1 MAFTETQETIL
12 EQIIEAYQNGKRL
25 SDLPEVSGKNPYNL
39 YCEVLDEDGES
50 KKAALASLLPYIED
64 DCSYGVEFDITV
76 ASPTCT
82 RIGNTDLHKSLPV
95 QSRMKGCLLDDDGNV
110 VEYLD
115 PTDWTGNVLDG
126 SRGQVMVE
134 IPAHY
139 RKCETE
145 GNKRRVRISELPLA
159 GYHLVPRMYISAYQA
174 TVERSTLKLC
184 SVKNTGVDYRGG
196 NNNAEWDG
204 LVKTL
209 LGRPATSISRSNFR
223 KYARNRN
230 AAATSEWNCMTYDA
244 QKALY
249 WLFVTE
255 YATLNTQAAYHAE
268 KDSNGFSQGGL
279 GLGVTNASRWSEFS
293 GNFPFVP
300 NGYTDAL
307 GNGTGQVEYIV
318 TDTDLDITQDVWVP
332 RYRGIENPFGNI
344 WQWTDGINVRINP
357 TADNGGNN
365 LSEVF
370 VCSDPA
376 KFSDSGYDGYS
387 HVGNE
392 ARTEGYVKR
401 VIFGE
406 YGEIMPAEVGGG
418 STTYHCDYHY
428 TNIPTTTTLRGVL
441 FGGHAPHGAHAGFA
455 SAHSSNAPS
464 NSPTNLGSRLCF
476 IPELA

>member
-95 QSRMKGCLLDDDGNV
+95 QSRMKGCLLDDSGNV

-174 TVERSTLKLC
+174 TVERSTML
-184 SVKNTGVDYRGG
+184 RQ
-196 NNNAEWDG
+196 EH
-204 LVKTL
+204 
-209 LGRPATSISRSNFR
+209 GR
-223 KYARNRN
+223 
-230 AAATSEWNCMTYDA
+230 
-244 QKALY
+244 
-249 WLFVTE
+249 
-255 YATLNTQAAYHAE
+255 
-268 KDSNGFSQGGL
+268 
-279 GLGVTNASRWSEFS
+279 
-293 GNFPFVP
+293 
-300 NGYTDAL
+300 
-307 GNGTGQVEYIV
+307 
-318 TDTDLDITQDVWVP
+318 
-332 RYRGIENPFGNI
+332 
-344 WQWTDGINVRINP
+344 
-357 TADNGGNN
+357 
-365 LSEVF
+365 
-370 VCSDPA
+370 
-376 KFSDSGYDGYS
+376 
-387 HVGNE
+387 
-392 ARTEGYVKR
+392 
-401 VIFGE
+401 
-406 YGEIMPAEVGGG
+406 
-418 STTYHCDYHY
+418 
-428 TNIPTTTTLRGVL
+428 
-441 FGGHAPHGAHAGFA
+441 
-455 SAHSSNAPS
+455 
-464 NSPTNLGSRLCF
+464 
-476 IPELA
+476 

>member
-1 MAFTETQETIL
+1 
-12 EQIIEAYQNGKRL
+12 
-25 SDLPEVSGKNPYNL
+25 
-39 YCEVLDEDGES
+39 
-50 KKAALASLLPYIED
+50 
-64 DCSYGVEFDITV
+64 
-76 ASPTCT
+76 
-82 RIGNTDLHKSLPV
+82 
-95 QSRMKGCLLDDDGNV
+95 
-110 VEYLD
+110 
-115 PTDWTGNVLDG
+115 
-126 SRGQVMVE
+126 
-134 IPAHY
+134 
-139 RKCETE
+139 
-145 GNKRRVRISELPLA
+145 
-159 GYHLVPRMYISAYQA
+159 
-174 TVERSTLKLC
+174 
-184 SVKNTGVDYRGG
+184 
-196 NNNAEWDG
+196 
-204 LVKTL
+204 
-209 LGRPATSISRSNFR
+209 
-223 KYARNRN
+223 
-230 AAATSEWNCMTYDA
+230 MTYDA

-255 YATLNTQAAYHAE
+255 YATLNTQAAYYAE

-279 GLGVTNASRWSEFS
+279 GQGVTNASRWNEFS
-293 GNFPFVP
+293 GYFPFVP

-357 TADNGGNN
+357 TADNGGND

-428 TNIPTTTTLRGVL
+428 TNIPTATTLRCVL
-441 FGGHAPHGAHAGFA
+441 FGGYAIRGATAGFA
-455 SAHSSNAPS
+455 YAHSSNAPS
-464 NSPTNLGSRLCF
+464 YSNSNVGSRLCF

>member
-209 LGRPATSISRSNFR
+209 LGRPATSLSRTNFR

-249 WLFVTE
+249 AFDKRLATTYTNEGTLSFEVVPGTKSYTLLMGQPTANGVSVTMLDKNGQKVGGAILSTPFE
-255 YATLNTQAAYHAE
+255 QLEVPENAA
-268 KDSNGFSQGGL
+268 KIQL
-279 GLGVTNASRWSEFS
+279 
-293 GNFPFVP
+293 
-300 NGYTDAL
+300 
-307 GNGTGQVEYIV
+307 NGTVEIFE
-318 TDTDLDITQDVWVP
+318 I
-332 RYRGIENPFGNI
+332 I
-344 WQWTDGINVRINP
+344 
-357 TADNGGNN
+357 
-365 LSEVF
+365 
-370 VCSDPA
+370 A
-376 KFSDSGYDGYS
+376 K
-387 HVGNE
+387 
-392 ARTEGYVKR
+392 
-401 VIFGE
+401 
-406 YGEIMPAEVGGG
+406 
-418 STTYHCDYHY
+418 
-428 TNIPTTTTLRGVL
+428 
-441 FGGHAPHGAHAGFA
+441 
-455 SAHSSNAPS
+455 
-464 NSPTNLGSRLCF
+464 
-476 IPELA
+476 